1 MNTIKLYLTEVLA
14 EMSKVTW
21 PTKDELKES
30 TIIVLIFSLV
40 SGIVIYG
47 MDTTFSYFLKLIL

>member
-21 PTKDELKES
+21 PSKDELKES
-30 TIIVLIFSLV
+30 TILVLVFSLV
-40 SGIVIYG
+40 SGIVIYS
-47 MDTTFSYFLKLIL
+47 MDTAFSYFLTLIL

>member
-21 PTKDELKES
+21 PTRDELKES
-30 TIIVLIFSLV
+30 TIIVLVFSLV
-40 SGIVIYG
+40 SGVVIYS
-47 MDTTFSYFLKLIL
+47 MDTAFSYFLKLIL